1 MSDRDAGGAQPSIS
15 NTVVNS
21 TADHLIQVGVLHGDL
36 NLTLR
41 APEPEDPQA
50 AAERRL
56 ALSLLG
62 QWRAEADAWRMARPA
77 PLPVRWTPSAR
88 VPSTGQS
95 LWADTGS
102 SLADTFLGLPH
113 RRLVVLGS
121 GGSGKTVLAVL
132 LTLDLLARKLGIAS
146 RQGHGTEPRNPAQP
160 DTPVPLLLSLESWD
174 TRRLSLA
181 AWLEERLRL
190 DHPGLPFVDGEHPAG
205 LLVRRRRV
213 LPVLDGL
220 DELPAPRRAEVLDA
234 LAEGLG
240 TDGDAVLVSRTDAYE
255 ALSASGHAL
264 ENATVIESLPLR
276 PRDVARYLDQVAR
289 HTGRADAWAPLVRAL
304 TDEPS
309 GPLAQALSSPLMV
322 WLVRQ
327 TYAAAPADPR
337 ELVDG
342 RFPDRRSVETH
353 LLDRIVPAAFPR
365 LPPDDGRLHPPRP
378 WDPQRARVWLAFLAR
393 QLSRRGES
401 ELAWWRLSQAP
412 LPRLL
417 ALPAL
422 IAAGIVV
429 SLLIDLVSAGYA
441 ADSLLGE
448 MSVRSTVL
456 GGVVYAT
463 VARWAAEHYFG
474 HRLAQPRRTANP
486 LLFIAA
492 LRAAERHSRVGP
504 LARLAVLN
512 GVPAVAVLLLAL
524 YAFGGHD
531 AVLVLLAVGML
542 LPAVMMVVVAAPADA
557 LDAATPT
564 ELLRGERSALLA
576 TVTLV
581 APLIGLGTA
590 AFYELSGGDGLWPG
604 FIAWLGASA
613 ALFLVSPSSRW
624 LLAKATL
631 ATTGRVP
638 WSLMTF
644 LEDART
650 AGLLQRSG
658 GTYRFRNRRL
668 QDHLAGR
675 SPSAVDEG
683 RPPQPAPAAA
693 RAQTSG
699 GRGRPQSADGTDR
712 RSGETV
718 LSTRQ
723 EPSVF
728 RGMHVERTAD
738 RFLVRGRSRRV
749 PMAHWPVIASL
760 TVMTAVRFSVTGQW
774 REATGWVSL
783 LFFPVLGILLCLLG
797 LAMPSRRW
805 ELELTRQAVRGRFG
819 RLHAHYA
826 WTDVTQIAVRRVSL
840 HGLQTPTYSL
850 QVRLRDGAPVPGR
863 RLRLGGGWY
872 HVLALG
878 LTDDVDPQLAAALAD
893 FAQERWRPAGT
904 G

>member
-1 MSDRDAGGAQPSIS
+1 MSDRDGGGAQPSIS

-21 TADHLIQVGVLHGDL
+21 TADYLIQVGVLHGDL

-50 AAERRL
+50 AAERQL

-88 VPSTGQS
+88 VPSTGES

-132 LTLDLLARKLGIAS
+132 LTLDLLARKLGIFA
-146 RQGHGTEPRNPAQP
+146 QHGHGTEPRSPAEP
-160 DTPVPLLLSLESWD
+160 DTPIPLLLSLESWD

-234 LAEGLG
+234 LTEGLG

-255 ALSASGHAL
+255 TLSASGRAL
-264 ENATVIESLPLR
+264 PCATVIESLPLR
-276 PRDVARYLDQVAR
+276 PRDVARYLEQLAR
-289 HTGRADAWAPLVRAL
+289 HTGRPDAWAPLIRAL
-304 TDEPS
+304 ADEPS

-327 TYAAAPADPR
+327 AYAAAPADPR
-337 ELVDG
+337 ELLDG
-342 RFPDRRSVETH
+342 RFRDRRSVETH

-365 LPPDDGRLHPPRP
+365 LPPDDGRLHPPRT

-448 MSVRSTVL
+448 MSVRTTVL
-456 GGVVYAT
+456 GGVIYAT
-463 VARWAAEHYFG
+463 VARWATEYYFG

-504 LARLAVLN
+504 LVRLAVLH
-512 GVPAVAVLLLAL
+512 GAPAVAVLLLAL
-524 YAFGGHD
+524 YAFGDHD
-531 AVLVLLAVGML
+531 PVLVLLAVGVV
-542 LPAVMMVVVAAPADA
+542 LPAVLMVVVAAPADA

-604 FIAWLGASA
+604 IIAWLGASA

-624 LLAKATL
+624 LLAKVTL

-675 SPSAVDEG
+675 SSSAVDEG
-683 RPPQPAPAAA
+683 RPLRPAPAAA
-693 RAQTSG
+693 RAQTAG
-699 GRGRPQSADGTDR
+699 GRGQPQGADGGN
-712 RSGETV
+712 GETV
-718 LSTRQ
+718 RSDRQ
-723 EPSVF
+723 EPSLF
-728 RGMHVERTAD
+728 RGMHVEHTAD
-738 RFLVRGRSRRV
+738 HFLVRGRSRRL
-749 PMAHWPVIASL
+749 PMAHWPVIAGM

-774 REATGWVSL
+774 REPIGWVSL
-783 LFFPVLGILLCLLG
+783 LFFPVFGILLCVLG
-797 LAMPSRRW
+797 LLMPSRRL

-819 RLHAHYA
+819 RLHAHYT

-840 HGLQTPTYSL
+840 HGLRIPSYAL

-863 RLRLGGGWY
+863 RLRLDGGWY
-872 HVLALG
+872 HVLSLG
-878 LTDDVDPQLAAALAD
+878 LTQDVDPQLAAALAD
-893 FAQERWRPAGT
+893 FAGQRWRPAGT